1 MSSYLPASPST
12 FLSLSFSL
20 SFSSAEI
27 ESQFL
32 SRAHNEP
39 CLFVRFALSPAERLF
54 FFWLEMPTRRHTLQ
68 FLISTGGE
76 GSVSRGRSRELE
88 QTLIDFVQL
97 DRQSKSSR
105 TD

>member
-1 MSSYLPASPST
+1 MSV
-12 FLSLSFSL
+12 
-20 SFSSAEI
+20 
-27 ESQFL
+27 
-32 SRAHNEP
+32 RAIR
-39 CLFVRFALSPAERLF
+39 LVSGRAFV
-54 FFWLEMPTRRHTLQ
+54 FFWLEMPTRHHTLQ

-76 GSVSRGRSRELE
+76 GSVGRGRSGRSGELE